1 MDQQRFLQQLQI
13 ILDRELSCNLNV
25 NVLFADPFM

>member
-13 ILDRELSCNLNV
+13 ILDRENPFPL
-25 NVLFADPFM
+25 LFSDLTDN